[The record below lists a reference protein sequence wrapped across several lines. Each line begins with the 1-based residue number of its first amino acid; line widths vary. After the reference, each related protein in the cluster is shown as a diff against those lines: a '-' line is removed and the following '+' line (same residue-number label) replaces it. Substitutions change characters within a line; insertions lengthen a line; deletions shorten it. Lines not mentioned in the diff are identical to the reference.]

1 MENIDLGKLL
11 EFLGFEY
18 KPHRGT
24 IDTFI
29 KGNIEIKVPY
39 VTVIKDGKTTHM
51 IPAYDLKRI
60 DEVVIELENN

>member
-1 MENIDLGKLL
+1 MEEVDLERLL
-11 EFLGFEY
+11 SFRGFEY
-18 KPHRGT
+18 EPHRGT

-51 IPAYDLKRI
+51 IPAYSLERI
-60 DEVVIELENN
+60 DEVLTELEK